1 MEAYVQDSRRRV
13 GWWWSYNEVFEVGL
27 SPSAFLVYCYLCRI
41 ADNSS
46 SIATISYRKLAKKL
60 KMSVQTVFKA
70 IEELVEKGLIIKEP
84 RVGEKGNRI
93 ANLYRLTSIESWKL
107 EEETEKLEEGREVSR
122 KNGRSTNLEELLEE
136 VRTWDL
142 ERLSPEQAVFFI
154 LNSPLNGKIVEKE
167 IRKADRNTRIRNPVG
182 YLIDTLQ
189 VDTKKAVH
197 RELLLVERE
206 EAEEAS
212 EDDQGYDWRKLW
224 ERKVRKIRTIAG
236 KYGID
241 IPEPESEKE
250 AHEILRRIQ
259 RIVAEKTDIPEE
271 IWKKAKELAR
281 GDTDMEVSLALSFA
295 GIDSSLFSLT
305 TL

>member
-1 MEAYVQDSRRRV
+1 MSAEVYVQDGRKRE
-13 GWWWSYNEVFEVGL
+13 GWWWVDNE
-27 SPSAFLVYCYLCRI
+27 AFDMKLKPTTFMVYCYLARI
-41 ADNSS
+41 CDDKSS
-46 SIATISYRKLAKKL
+46 VAVVSYRTLAKKL
-60 KMSVQTVFKA
+60 GLSLQTVCNA
-70 IEELVEKGLIIKEP
+70 IQELEEKGMILK
-84 RVGEKGNRI
+84 RHRTGRNGNQI
-93 ANLYRLTSIESWKL
+93 ANLYFLVSKEKWAPKFTSAQ
-107 EEETEKLEEGREVSR
+107 EKGVSR
-122 KNGRSTNLEELLEE
+122 KNGKSTNLGELLEE

-259 RIVAEKTDIPEE
+259 RIVAEKADIPEE
-271 IWKKAKELAR
+271 IWEKARELAR
-281 GDTDMEVSLALSFA
+281 GNKDMEVSFALSFA
-295 GIDSSLFSLT
+295 GVDTSLFSLT